1 MESCQPIQRLKDKMK
16 KKKKKKK
23 KRKKKKKKKKNN
35 NNKNAKQYIMLCLLI
50 HGFYILYCVYCSAVK
65 WAGSRIR

>member
-23 KRKKKKKKKKNN
+23 NNNKKKKNP
-35 NNKNAKQYIMLCLLI
+35 KQYIMLCLLI